1 MRTTKVKRLWPVLAL
16 APLFALAAI
25 FGASLWHS
33 GPGGLTP
40 PAAEAN
46 GRDVSSATDRPG
58 NTCIVDRSGSDYQC
72 ISNEN
77 TLSLTVTEV
86 GGGTLST
93 NTVAYVTGAGG
104 EGTTVRGPHWTYA
117 NIQIS
122 DGADPPVNFGK
133 RGFGSFLLEPLGAS
147 GDGIDVKRSWADNDG
162 EVWVFLDMD
171 ATNPRVTGNTIPA
184 IVSGDSVVKI
194 TFTQG
199 VDTSHDGSIRG
210 LGSNPQDTLRAKM
223 ATTTPESR
231 QIPLAGNED
240 TAGTADASGIV
251 EFDVDVRDEDGN
263 GLGGRITVA
272 HEFTANSAVRD
283 DIDMM
288 GTNPYPTMEGTV
300 VAPAINGAA
309 PIPSADGIQLSG
321 WAHEGPVELT
331 VTVTH
336 ISGTGE
342 RTAFDPFTLYRAGP
356 AHAIVFTEAGGPPD
370 DPHRTTSDSTRYDGF
385 GPLEINDVLGR
396 AASAPARLIYEG
408 ADDAAAAILPEA
420 EADRMIPSTWNT
432 EKFPITIKNTATTG
446 AYDVNFIAQGP
457 ADEDDMRETL
467 ATLGIT
473 VNVIG
478 APDAMAGTVA
488 SNLVEPGDN
497 VRLTGVALTSG
508 GENAFNPPCEGATG
522 TSICTW
528 TAKDAATQA
537 VLATRSGP
545 VGTDGT
551 VSIPVNATAAPG
563 TYTIVLSDTRTQG
576 VAAPDRATSRE
587 VSFTVVG
594 RPATYT
600 LTGPDRIAAG
610 QIGAFMVTAKDA
622 NGNLPYFPMDEPT
635 AADVSIVVSGA
646 GAASVTP
653 LRLSEGKVRLNAR
666 GEASFQVRV
675 NNDAPS
681 GSITIDAVGLGDGLA
696 SKSVTIGP
704 EALGAPVLQPPTT
717 LQDESGTV
725 TLAWTA
731 GANSTQ
737 HWIAGI
743 KKEDLDAGNIV
754 IGTTVL
760 WTAADTQTGHTF
772 TGLEGGKVYLFTV
785 TAGNAANEWSAWAP
799 IREVTV
805 GTPAPTSGGGPGNPF
820 GN

>member
-1 MRTTKVKRLWPVLAL
+1 M
-16 APLFALAAI
+16 
-25 FGASLWHS
+25 
-33 GPGGLTP
+33 
-40 PAAEAN
+40 
-46 GRDVSSATDRPG
+46 
-58 NTCIVDRSGSDYQC
+58 
-72 ISNEN
+72 
-77 TLSLTVTEV
+77 
-86 GGGTLST
+86 
-93 NTVAYVTGAGG
+93 
-104 EGTTVRGPHWTYA
+104 
-117 NIQIS
+117 
-122 DGADPPVNFGK
+122 
-133 RGFGSFLLEPLGAS
+133 
-147 GDGIDVKRSWADNDG
+147 
-162 EVWVFLDMD
+162 
-171 ATNPRVTGNTIPA
+171 
-184 IVSGDSVVKI
+184 
-194 TFTQG
+194 
-199 VDTSHDGSIRG
+199 
-210 LGSNPQDTLRAKM
+210 
-223 ATTTPESR
+223 
-231 QIPLAGNED
+231 
-240 TAGTADASGIV
+240 
-251 EFDVDVRDEDGN
+251 
-263 GLGGRITVA
+263 
-272 HEFTANSAVRD
+272 
-283 DIDMM
+283 
-288 GTNPYPTMEGTV
+288 
-300 VAPAINGAA
+300 
-309 PIPSADGIQLSG
+309 
-321 WAHEGPVELT
+321 
-331 VTVTH
+331 TVTH

-356 AHAIVFTEAGGPPD
+356 AHAIVFTEDGGPPE
-370 DPHRTTSDSTRYDGF
+370 DPHRTTGGSTDYAGF

-396 AASAPARLIYEG
+396 AASAPDRLIYEG

-420 EADRMIPSTWNT
+420 ETDRMIPGTWGT
-432 EKFPITIKNTATTG
+432 VKFPITIKSTATTG
-446 AYDVNFIAQGP
+446 LYNVNFVAQGP
-457 ADEDDMRETL
+457 EDDGMREDL
-467 ATLGIT
+467 ATLR
-473 VNVIG
+473 VEVDVVG
-478 APDAMAGTVA
+478 APDAVSGTVM
-488 SNLVEPGDN
+488 SNLVNPGTD
-497 VRLTGVALTSG
+497 VVLTGVALTSG
-508 GENAFNPPCEGATG
+508 GENAFDPPCQGAATG
-522 TSICTW
+522 ASICTW
-528 TAKDAATQA
+528 TAKDAATEA
-537 VLATRSGP
+537 VLEDRSGP

-551 VSIPVNATAAPG
+551 VSIPVKSTAAPG

-681 GSITIDAVGLGDGLA
+681 GNITIDAVGLGDGLA

-785 TAGNAANEWSAWAP
+785 TAGNAANEWSDWAP

-820 GN
+820 GGGS